1 MKNIITVALVAAT
14 VLSLAACG
22 DKTKKQTPE
31 DSTSTTVIDST
42 TKTTTVIDSTKHDTV
57 KVAEQKTPHKRS
69 GNGSDPLNSA
79 SMRAMK
85 DSIKKDSARMSRK

>member
-1 MKNIITVALVAAT
+1 MKNIITVALMATT

-22 DKTKKQTPE
+22 GGDKAKKPIDT
-31 DSTSTTVIDST
+31 TSTTVIDSS

-57 KVAEQKTPHKRS
+57 KVAEQKNPAKRS
-69 GNGSDPLNSA
+69 GSGDALGSA

-85 DSIKKDSARMSRK
+85 DSIRKDSAKLSRK